1 MEKENK
7 KKRDA
12 AKKKYNEIVR
22 VSLTS
27 YGLFFVAY
35 LSNFYLSGTSG
46 ICKEERQAC
55 SSIQGQA
62 PLKP

>member
-12 AKKKYNEIVR
+12 AKKKCNEIVR
-22 VSLTS
+22 VSLAS

-35 LSNFYLSGTSG
+35 LSNFF
-46 ICKEERQAC
+46 IFQALVAFVRKRDKRV
-55 SSIQGQA
+55 QA
-62 PLKP
+62 YKVRHL